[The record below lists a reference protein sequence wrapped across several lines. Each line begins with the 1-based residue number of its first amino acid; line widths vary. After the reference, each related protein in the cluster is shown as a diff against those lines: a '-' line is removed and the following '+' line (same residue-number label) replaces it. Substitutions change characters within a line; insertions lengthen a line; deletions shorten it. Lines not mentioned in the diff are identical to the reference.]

1 MKALWRLYYGPIKGL
16 LRLCTFSYSAKHA
29 KIIHRELATQTSICV
44 NLTNISGDTLCIY
57 IKRNGPVTRRI
68 LYTWHKHTAES
79 NRELWTIFAELE
91 FHMECFLSFSP
102 HFCIFIF
109 SIHFTFHT
117 AELKFA
123 LNNLGE
129 VLDAQEVDDIIR
141 GPIPQASIKA
151 LSRLYQ
157 GSIKALLRLC

>member
-57 IKRNGPVTRRI
+57 ILKEIVLSPEVFYIHDTNTQPNQTVSFEQ
-68 LYTWHKHTAES
+68 L
-79 NRELWTIFAELE
+79 ELE

-141 GPIPQASIKA
+141 GA
-151 LSRLYQ
+151 
-157 GSIKALLRLC
+157 KALLRLC